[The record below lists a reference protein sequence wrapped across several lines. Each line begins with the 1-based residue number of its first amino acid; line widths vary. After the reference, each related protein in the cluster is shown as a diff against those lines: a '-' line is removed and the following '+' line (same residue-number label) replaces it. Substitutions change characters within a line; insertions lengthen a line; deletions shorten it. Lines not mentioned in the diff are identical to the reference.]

1 MKDYTARVDDSRP
14 SKKQMSEFKD
24 KIPAAGGRVEFLY
37 DPESEGIATQVSGTG
52 FIALYQIAISMDGRR
67 LLSTVPATGIGVM
80 PVYPQPSVL
89 TFIQSDQQGMWGRNC
104 PLCQKYFRT
113 NHVMDVTYCP
123 YCAVE
128 APSLAFIS
136 KDQRSYITA
145 CYDAFARAYAGKKST
160 AVEIAAITDAT
171 PAWHY
176 SEEKQQFHFKC
187 SEKGCDA
194 QSDILGEYG
203 YCPQCGRTNARK

>member
-89 TFIQSDQQGMWGRNC
+89 TFIQSDQQACGEEI
-104 PLCQKYFRT
+104 
-113 NHVMDVTYCP
+113 VP
-123 YCAVE
+123 YAKNTF
-128 APSLAFIS
+128 AP
-136 KDQRSYITA
+136 T
-145 CYDAFARAYAGKKST
+145 T
-160 AVEIAAITDAT
+160 
-171 PAWHY
+171 
-176 SEEKQQFHFKC
+176 
-187 SEKGCDA
+187 
-194 QSDILGEYG
+194 
-203 YCPQCGRTNARK
+203 